1 MIPRQSRQIS
11 FCEEFDR
18 TLEKVPTP
26 GRLILIINNILVTIT
41 LLFFLIDDSSAGSIL
56 SSNQNENMTE
66 LYGKYGY
73 NHDMASFGFVATGYC
88 IVFCAFIYLSV
99 CGASYKGSCIDNEG
113 RDECEGCNVGCGFA
127 LNIPG
132 AILSIPIAYPY
143 LKDQIIGPDYRIIQC
158 DQIDSLGSWQDQW
171 CAHHQRRIIL
181 SWLLIFVWFTTF
193 YIYLAIT
200 LLIVL
205 VVLCKRAYRISKLWV
220 VYQYQYRKGLFLTW
234 LKEQKDKSRQQQ
246 IDPVSAENVKSD
258 LVNKEIN
265 IVEVVT
271 IG

>member
-11 FCEEFDR
+11 FCEEFHR

-26 GRLILIINNILVTIT
+26 WRLMLIINDILVTIT
-41 LLFFLIDDSSAGSIL
+41 LFFFVIDDSSADDIL
-56 SSNQNENMTE
+56 SRNQNENMTK

-73 NHDMASFGFVATGYC
+73 NQDMDSHGFLATGNCILFCMIIYLLVFFASFKDLDSGDYC
-88 IVFCAFIYLSV
+88 FL
-99 CGASYKGSCIDNEG
+99 
-113 RDECEGCNVGCGFA
+113 VGCGFV
-127 LNIPG
+127 LNILG
-132 AILSIPIAYPY
+132 ASFSILIAYPY

-181 SWLLIFVWFTTF
+181 SWLLIFVWFTMYF
-193 YIYLAIT
+193 IYLATT

-205 VVLCKRAYRISKLWV
+205 VVLCKRGYRISKLWV
-220 VYQYQYRKGLFLTW
+220 IYQYQYRKGLFLAW
-234 LKEQKDKSRQQQ
+234 LKEQKEKSGQQQ
-246 IDPVSAENVKSD
+246 IEPVTAKNVKSD
-258 LVNKEIN
+258 IVNKEII

>member
-1 MIPRQSRQIS
+1 MKLALGIALPVGLKMIPRQSRQIS

-41 LLFFLIDDSSAGSIL
+41 LLFFLID
-56 SSNQNENMTE
+56 
-66 LYGKYGY
+66 
-73 NHDMASFGFVATGYC
+73 
-88 IVFCAFIYLSV
+88 
-99 CGASYKGSCIDNEG
+99 DNEG

-193 YIYLAIT
+193 FIYLAIT

-205 VVLCKRAYRISKLWV
+205 VVLCKRAYRISKLWI